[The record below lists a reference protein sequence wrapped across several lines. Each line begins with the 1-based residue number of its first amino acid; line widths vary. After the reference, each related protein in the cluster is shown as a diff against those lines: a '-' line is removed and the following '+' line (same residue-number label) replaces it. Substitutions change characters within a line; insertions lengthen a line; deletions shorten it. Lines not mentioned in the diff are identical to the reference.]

1 MSTSGRYSSVTSA
14 STICSA
20 GNRACRGLPPAA
32 RLPVR
37 ALLRPQATARAVPG
51 AGGGCR
57 EGFGSSVR
65 PGPPHTSP
73 TVVLTGSTQKC
84 GVGSSAE
91 RITKGNSGGDITPT
105 YSLSCMVVPEEDGTG
120 AGVQSDTDT
129 GDCEVE
135 QEQGWHVH
143 RSSGG
148 REGIGSSVK
157 PGPPHTSPTVVL
169 TGFTWKCGVGPS
181 SSGNY
186 KGNKV
191 ANSSPTDTLPC
202 MMDVEEEGPGTG
214 NCGAEKEHPWLLHRL
229 PEKERRWWR
238 SRRGPAPWTGCP
250 LAECPSIGLSCYWVW
265 PVATDCG
272 QAMAPAE
279 IDHMNGRMSA
289 TRPAGRA
296 RGSGCRLCS
305 RWPLLRPHDYVFGQ
319 ARSSRPVT

>member
-1 MSTSGRYSSVTSA
+1 MTSYGSSVSLTALSTSGRYSSVTSA

-37 ALLRPQATARAVPG
+37 ALLRPQAAARAVPG

-65 PGPPHTSP
+65 
-73 TVVLTGSTQKC
+73 
-84 GVGSSAE
+84 
-91 RITKGNSGGDITPT
+91 
-105 YSLSCMVVPEEDGTG
+105 
-120 AGVQSDTDT
+120 
-129 GDCEVE
+129 
-135 QEQGWHVH
+135 
-143 RSSGG
+143 
-148 REGIGSSVK
+148 